1 VYGQVVSLVLALPQ
15 RWPKLSQ
22 LVLEH
27 RWLFLNWRT
36 LLPSVLTLVLTAV
49 NSAVYYL
56 LLPQATLT
64 PRDLSGHFF
73 LAGLLS
79 VLAAVVVLLDG
90 YALSIRGDIRTPE
103 LDKQLDQAEFWLRA
117 GGRMWWN
124 GSPYAVFAPADGGG
138 ASPQCPRSCRRNDQ
152 LGHVVLGSPIAGAR
166 VARGGFVVHLV
177 LADAALTEK
186 DGRSACLA
194 VSRPVSASWS
204 VTVALLESD
213 GAAFCTG
220 NAGQLL
226 FSPG

>member
-1 VYGQVVSLVLALPQ
+1 VHVNLLALYNLYLIVIFALGTAARYRVYGQVVSLVLALPQ

-103 LDKQLDQAEFWLRA
+103 LDKQLDQAEFWLSSRWA
-117 GGRMWWN
+117 NVVEWFTLRRVRPRQMVAEHLRNALEAVAETINWAMWYW
-124 GSPYAVFAPADGGG
+124 AA
-138 ASPQCPRSCRRNDQ
+138 Q
-152 LGHVVLGSPIAGAR
+152 LL
-166 VARGGFVVHLV
+166 ARGL
-177 LADAALTEK
+177 
-186 DGRSACLA
+186 LA
-194 VSRPVSASWS
+194 V
-204 VTVALLESD
+204 ALWFTWYWL
-213 GAAFCTG
+213 T
-220 NAGQLL
+220 QR
-226 FSPG
+226 